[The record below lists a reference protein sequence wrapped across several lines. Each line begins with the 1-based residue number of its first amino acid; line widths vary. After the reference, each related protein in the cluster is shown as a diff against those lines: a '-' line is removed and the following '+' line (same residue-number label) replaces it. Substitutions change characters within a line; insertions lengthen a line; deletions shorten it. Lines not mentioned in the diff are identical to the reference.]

1 MGERERESGK
11 TCGLQ
16 KFRMA
21 RVGVPIFTISFFGI
35 RNKGLRFS
43 HSHSV

>member
-1 MGERERESGK
+1 MGERESGK

-21 RVGVPIFTISFFGI
+21 RVGVPIFTISF
-35 RNKGLRFS
+35 LE
-43 HSHSV
+43 